1 MVASVIKNLRS
12 RILESSIKLS
22 KIFAMMKHYKKS
34 VLMKQIIRKV
44 LSLHFDFSETNSRVR
59 TQTLKSRVSAEADAL
74 SQNS

>member
-22 KIFAMMKHYKKS
+22 KILAMMKHYKKS

>member
-1 MVASVIKNLRS
+1 MVASVIKSLRS

-22 KIFAMMKHYKKS
+22 KILAMMKHYKKS
-34 VLMKQIIRKV
+34 FLMMQILRKV

-59 TQTLKSRVSAEADAL
+59 TQTLKSRVSTEADAL